1 MDIDFNVIIA
11 AAGGGVA
18 GLVLAYFA
26 VRSGLVRIGAAI
38 PGDDFADRAVA
49 KMDEKVTP
57 ILNQIAD
64 LVNADTHGGV
74 GYGPDNPS

>member
-1 MDIDFNVIIA
+1 MDIDFNMILA

-26 VRSGLVRIGAAI
+26 IRTGLVRIGQAI
-38 PGDDFADRAVA
+38 EGDDFADRAVA
-49 KMDEKVTP
+49 KMDAKVTP
-57 ILNQIAD
+57 ILQQIAD

-74 GYGPDNPS
+74 GRGPDNPA